1 MSSDSSNKQTKVNY
15 MNIFFKIIYNY
26 LHAKMLKD
34 EQAFRNKRLAVR
46 NRLNGGFYTKAGH

>member
-1 MSSDSSNKQTKVNY
+1 
-15 MNIFFKIIYNY
+15 MNIIYKIIYNY

>member
-1 MSSDSSNKQTKVNY
+1 
-15 MNIFFKIIYNY
+15 MNMLFKIIYNY
-26 LHAKMLKD
+26 LHEKMLAD